1 MIGNS
6 FDQYMQDD
14 YGKYEYEELRA
25 GIKIDENQ

>member
-6 FDQYMQDD
+6 CDQYKQDD
-14 YGKYEYEELRA
+14 YGKYEDEELRA